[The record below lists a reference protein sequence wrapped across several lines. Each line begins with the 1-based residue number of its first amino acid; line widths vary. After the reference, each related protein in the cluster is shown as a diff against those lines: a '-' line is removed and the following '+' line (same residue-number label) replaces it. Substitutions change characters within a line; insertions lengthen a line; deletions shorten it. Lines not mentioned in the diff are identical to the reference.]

1 MKFILLVLL
10 VSLNLNVNV
19 QANSSKYRGG
29 ELKLKKTNN
38 DICFYIDNNEL
49 IGDYEL
55 NIFDKNK
62 FNKLVNYT
70 SSFNKNYPL
79 ENNCIKINYKF
90 KNNIIYT
97 AVLDSE
103 LTNFG
108 RNFCLIDNEI
118 GDFDGITCTEIKL
131 SVWDK
136 ILIFF
141 KNIIN

>member
-1 MKFILLVLL
+1 MNNSVKIIMNLFKEA
-10 VSLNLNVNV
+10 SLGNFQKV
-19 QANSSKYRGG
+19 K
-29 ELKLKKTNN
+29 
-38 DICFYIDNNEL
+38 
-49 IGDYEL
+49 

-79 ENNCIKINYKF
+79 ENNCIKINYNF

-118 GDFDGITCTEIKL
+118 GDFDGIKCTEIKL